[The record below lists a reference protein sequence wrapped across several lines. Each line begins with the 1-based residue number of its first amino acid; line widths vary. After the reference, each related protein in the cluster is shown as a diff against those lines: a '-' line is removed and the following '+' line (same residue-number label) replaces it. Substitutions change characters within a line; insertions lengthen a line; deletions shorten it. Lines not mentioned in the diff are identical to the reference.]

1 MNRLLNA
8 GRPSARQDA
17 KSKFAD
23 LAGIEEQRRV
33 NFNLSVEM
41 HSKLKIYAA
50 KQGLTITQVLTDF
63 IESLPNE

>member
-1 MNRLLNA
+1 MSRLLNA

-17 KSKFAD
+17 KYKFSD

-33 NFNLSVEM
+33 NFNLPLEM

-63 IESLPNE
+63 IESMPE

>member
-23 LAGIEEQRRV
+23 LAGLEEQRRV
-33 NFNLSVEM
+33 NFNLPLEM

-50 KQGLTITQVLTDF
+50 KKGLTITQVLTDF
-63 IESLPNE
+63 IESLPE

>member
-1 MNRLLNA
+1 MSRLLNA

-23 LAGIEEQRRV
+23 LANLEEQRRV
-33 NFNLSVEM
+33 NFNISLEM

-50 KQGLTITQVLTDF
+50 KKGLTITQVLTDF
-63 IESLPNE
+63 IESLPE